1 MGIELFTNEQK
12 TKEGEVDISAP
23 AFSITKVQAALGL
36 LISGILGVVPARLKD
51 DETILVASIAAA
63 TLVVLGIFA
72 LVAVDIRTR
81 QRAREA
87 ALRYGEEK
95 AAEPSS
101 FQALPTKD
109 LVLQLGHNGDEYEV
123 KFATVEKGQVHV
135 MAVRDGEPISATFK
149 ETPTPK

>member
-1 MGIELFTNEQK
+1 MGMELFTNAKK
-12 TKEGEVDISAP
+12 TENKEVEISAP

-36 LISGILGVVPARLKD
+36 LISCILAAVPGAVKD
-51 DETILVASIAAA
+51 NVTIIVASIAAA

-87 ALRYGEEK
+87 TLRYGNEQP
-95 AAEPSS
+95 AAEPS
-101 FQALPTKD
+101 FQALPTND
-109 LVLQLGHNGDEYEV
+109 LILQLGHSSDEYEV

-135 MAVRDGEPISATFK
+135 MAVRDGVPISATFK
-149 ETPTPK
+149 EAPKPK